1 MKKTTIFS
9 LAAIAGCLC
18 LNAQS
23 AEAQT
28 YMEPA
33 TLDYPSGLYA
43 SFPPSSV
50 SITYDNQQIKLIDPQ
65 TNDMDEEVVTAYVKL
80 GESDPLPVSAS
91 ILSSFGNPEDP
102 NDPDLW
108 LLDIALYE
116 LDDLWAFE
124 GKTVTV
130 MIPEGIVENK
140 AGDINPAQE
149 FVFEIMP
156 TYTDY
161 SVEPGSGS
169 TLSED
174 YTVRIEFNH
183 NPMEYLQSEISLRTY
198 EPVYKD
204 IILELG
210 KEVSISDNNEL
221 LIDLSSFGSGDYELV
236 IPEGFVAITED
247 GEKYLSPDIWLEYTI
262 ENNGQGSGIT
272 EIKNADYFTVYDMQ
286 GRRVLDGASRNAFGN
301 LPEGIYIVNGK
312 KVVKTASF

>member
-9 LAAIAGCLC
+9 LAAIAGCLS

-23 AEAQT
+23 AVAQT

-50 SITYDNQQIKLIDPQ
+50 SLSYDNQPISLVDPHV
-65 TNDMDEEVVTAYVKL
+65 NDFDEEVVTAYVKL

-116 LDDLWAFE
+116 LDDLWSFS

-130 MIPEGIVENK
+130 MIPEGIVENQ
-140 AGDINPAQE
+140 AGELNPDQE
-149 FVFEIMP
+149 FIFKIVP
-156 TYTDY
+156 TTGDYTIT
-161 SVEPGSGS
+161 PGTGS
-169 TLSED
+169 SLNGD
-174 YTVRIEFNH
+174 YTVKVSFEG
-183 NPMEYLQSEISLRTY
+183 NPLEYLQSEVSARTY
-198 EPVYKD
+198 DPVYMD
-204 IILELG
+204 IPLKMGE
-210 KEVSISDNNEL
+210 EVTISDNNEI
-221 LIDLSSFGSGDYELV
+221 LIDLSSLEEGEYEIV
-236 IPEGFVAITED
+236 VPEGFVLVNVD
-247 GEKYLSPDIWLEYTI
+247 GENYLSPDIWLEYTI
-262 ENNGQGSGIT
+262 VKDESGIDA
-272 EIKNADYFTVYDMQ
+272 IFNADTFTVYDMQ
-286 GRRVLDGASRNAFGN
+286 GRMVLDSGSRNAFGN
-301 LPEGIYIVNGK
+301 LPAGIYIVNGK